1 MVTYIIILS
10 LCFNIA
16 VSAPRIT
23 EQPNNVKVSL
33 YKSASF
39 ECTAYGFGLINIIWK
54 RINYTL
60 PITAKVTIKK
70 SLNKLSSR
78 LEIHEIIG
86 YYSGEYYCVAENAAG
101 ITTSHAAKLHV
112 KQSKLDVIL
121 YICQLCM

>member
-39 ECTAYGFGLINIIWK
+39 ECTAYGFGLKNIIWK

-60 PITAKVTIKK
+60 PSTAKVTIK
-70 SLNKLSSR
+70 
-78 LEIHEIIG
+78 
-86 YYSGEYYCVAENAAG
+86 
-101 ITTSHAAKLHV
+101 SH
-112 KQSKLDVIL
+112 
-121 YICQLCM
+121 